1 MELTQKVLAESF
13 LKPSYALISL
23 TEREDGALL
32 APPPPPPPPSPPP
45 PPAPTALVS
54 APQPLM
60 SPDVATVTGKVAR
73 GEDTGSGVAH
83 SGRVVQWG
91 YVWSALLNRTSG
103 FLLPWSLKSSQ

>member
-1 MELTQKVLAESF
+1 MELTQKVLPESF
-13 LKPSYALISL
+13 LKPFYALTSL

-32 APPPPPPPPSPPP
+32 APPPTPPPPRPPP
-45 PPAPTALVS
+45 TPTALVS
-54 APQPLM
+54 TPQPPM

-91 YVWSALLNRTSG
+91 YMWSALLYRTSG
-103 FLLPWSLKSSQ
+103 FLLPGL